1 MAKTGAVISTRLF
14 MALGII
20 MFSSIVGGGSSIFA
34 LSQFQNSFNSISR
47 DELPTLTKA
56 TQISR
61 ISVSIAERGALLVVA
76 PNTWMRITE
85 IEKVRDDAQ
94 WLEEILNN
102 ISSDV
107 LPLEKKIKLLELK
120 QRLTNSYDTLNLLV
134 DERINHDKF
143 IREINDEIHLLQE
156 DLVTIQFSINLP
168 SGSFVTSGAMQQ
180 WIELV
185 NGALIN
191 MSTATD
197 IKHLSPLNR
206 LEKKINNLMIEVA
219 RQHPYIPKEARL
231 LGGVFL
237 EKIDEFRNGPAG
249 LFALKQNQLVTDLKI
264 DAALKQI
271 RTVSER
277 FLGASEIVIK
287 DIRSGIS
294 ERGKKTSKDLTLIKN
309 LVLGLLLLSS
319 LISVMTFIYINKTVL
334 NRLDQLRRSMLTHA
348 GGENEQIDTSGN
360 DELAEM
366 AISLGYF
373 VDAIHTR
380 EESLLDARDEAE
392 QANVA
397 KTKFLAAASHDLR
410 QPLQALNL
418 FVFALDGKEDDPE
431 KKEIISLIRNSLDSL
446 KELLN
451 TLLDISKLEAGVV
464 HPQVRD
470 FSISNVIE
478 QITTEMEPV
487 AWKHNLQIRCIPSS
501 ANINSD
507 PLLLETILRNFIDN
521 AIKYAGDG
529 RVLVGCRHREG
540 KLRIEVWDSGP
551 GIADDQ
557 KDLIF
562 NDFYQIDNEA
572 RVRSQGLGLGLS
584 IVRRLSALLGHEI
597 GFSSIIGK
605 GTNFWISVP
614 MANEDIKIQ
623 NIHEEPIN
631 ILGGKE
637 CITIIEDDESVIAGL
652 VTVLESSGYV
662 PQVIR
667 DVDSRSIKDEL
678 PDGLIP
684 DLIIADYRLDAG
696 ITGRDAINKVRK
708 ELGVNIP
715 AIIITGDT
723 APERLREAKESGFD
737 ILHKPVKPEDLLIS
751 VRRTLLNSTQKI
763 MK

>member
-20 MFSSIVGGGSSIFA
+20 MFSAIVGGGSSIFA
-34 LSQFQNSFNSISR
+34 LSQFQKSFNSISR

-61 ISVSIAERGALLVVA
+61 ISASIAERGALLVVA

-85 IEKVRDDAQ
+85 IEKVRDDAE

-107 LPLEKKIKLLELK
+107 LPLEKKLKLLELK
-120 QRLTNSYDTLNLLV
+120 QRLTGSYDTLNLLV
-134 DERINHDKF
+134 DERITHDRA
-143 IREINDEIHLLQE
+143 INEINAEVHLLQE
-156 DLVTIQFSINLP
+156 DLVALQFAINLP

-180 WIELV
+180 WIELI
-185 NGALIN
+185 NGVLIN
-191 MSTATD
+191 ISTAID
-197 IKHLSPLNR
+197 AKHMSPLSR
-206 LEKKINNLMIEVA
+206 IERKINNLMTEVA

-231 LGGVFL
+231 LGGAFL
-237 EKIDEFRNGPAG
+237 ERIDELRNGPMG
-249 LFALKQNQLVTDLKI
+249 LFSLKKNQLKTQLRI

-277 FLGASEIVIK
+277 FLGASEIVIN
-287 DIRSGIS
+287 DIRSLIS
-294 ERGKKTSKDLTLIKN
+294 ERGERTSRDLTLIKN

-334 NRLDQLRRSMLTHA
+334 SRLDQLRRSMLTHA
-348 GGENEQIDTSGN
+348 GGENEPIDTSGN

-470 FSISNVIE
+470 FSISSVME
-478 QITTEMEPV
+478 RMTTEMEPV
-487 AWKHNLQIRCIPSS
+487 AWKHNLQIKCIPSS
-501 ANINSD
+501 ANVNSD
-507 PLLLETILRNFIDN
+507 PLLLETILRNLIDN
-521 AIKYAGDG
+521 AIKYAGNG
-529 RVLVGCRHREG
+529 RVLVGCRHSG
-540 KLRIEVWDSGP
+540 DKLRIEVWDSGP
-551 GIADDQ
+551 GIAADQ

-562 NDFYQIDNEA
+562 NDFYQINNEA

-584 IVRRLSALLGHEI
+584 IVRRLSKLLGHEI
-597 GFSSIIGK
+597 GFSSVVGK
-605 GTNFWISVP
+605 GTGFWISVP
-614 MANEDIKIQ
+614 IANENIVVKDAHKKPIDIS
-623 NIHEEPIN
+623 
-631 ILGGKE
+631 GGKE
-637 CITIIEDDESVIAGL
+637 CIAIIEDDESVISGL
-652 VTVLESSGYV
+652 VAVLEGSGYK

-667 DVDSRSIKDEL
+667 NLSVESIRSEMPNIAT
-678 PDGLIP
+678 P

-696 ITGRDAINKVRK
+696 VTGRDAINIVKK
-708 ELGVNIP
+708 ELGMNIP

-737 ILHKPVKPEDLLIS
+737 ILHKPVKPEDLLVS
-751 VRRTLLNSTQKI
+751 VRRALLSSAQ
-763 MK
+763 

>member
-20 MFSSIVGGGSSIFA
+20 MFSAIVGGGSSIFA

-85 IEKVRDDAQ
+85 IEKVRDDAK

-107 LPLEKKIKLLELK
+107 LPLEKKVKLLELK
-120 QRLTNSYDTLNLLV
+120 QRLTNSYDALNLLV
-134 DERINHDKF
+134 DERINHDES
-143 IREINDEIHLLQE
+143 ISEINDEIHLLQE
-156 DLVTIQFSINLP
+156 DLVTLQFAINLP

-191 MSTATD
+191 MSASTD
-197 IKHLSPLNR
+197 VKHLSPLNR
-206 LEKKINNLMIEVA
+206 LEKKINDLMIEVA
-219 RQHPYIPKEARL
+219 RQHPYIPNEARL

-237 EKIDEFRNGPAG
+237 EKIDELRNGPKG
-249 LFALKQNQLVTDLKI
+249 LFSLKKNQLVTDLKI
-264 DAALKQI
+264 DAALNQI

-277 FLGASEIVIK
+277 FLGASEVVIK
-287 DIRSGIS
+287 NIRSEIS
-294 ERGKKTSKDLTLIKN
+294 KRGEKTSRDLTLIKN

-319 LISVMTFIYINKTVL
+319 FISVMTFIYINKTVL

-348 GGENEQIDTSGN
+348 GGENERIDTSGN

-392 QANVA
+392 QANIA

-464 HPQVRD
+464 HPQPRD
-470 FSISNVIE
+470 FSISDVMK
-478 QITTEMEPV
+478 QITTEMKPV

-507 PLLLETILRNFIDN
+507 PLLLETILRNLIDN

-529 RVLVGCRHREG
+529 KVLVGCRHREG
-540 KLRIEVWDSGP
+540 RLRIEVWDSGP

-572 RVRSQGLGLGLS
+572 RVRTQGLGLGLS
-584 IVRRLSALLGHEI
+584 IVRRISKLLGHEI

-623 NIHEEPIN
+623 NIYKEPIN

-637 CITIIEDDESVIAGL
+637 CIAIIEDDESVITGL
-652 VTVLESSGYV
+652 VTVLEGSGYV

-667 DVDSRSIKDEL
+667 NVNSRSIKDEL
-678 PDGLIP
+678 PDGVTP

-696 ITGRDAINKVRK
+696 VTGRDAINKVRK
-708 ELGVNIP
+708 ELGTNIP

-751 VRRTLLNSTQKI
+751 VRRTLLNSTQ
-763 MK
+763 

>member
-14 MALGII
+14 MAFGII
-20 MFSSIVGGGSSIFA
+20 MLSAIVGGGSSIFA
-34 LSQFQNSFNSISR
+34 LNQFQNSFNSISK
-47 DELPTLTKA
+47 DEIPTLTKA

-61 ISVSIAERGALLVVA
+61 ISGSIAERGALLVVA
-76 PNTWMRITE
+76 PNIWMRITE

-94 WLEEILNN
+94 WLEEVLNN

-107 LPLEKKIKLLELK
+107 LPLEKKTKLLELK
-120 QRLTNSYDTLNLLV
+120 QRLTNSYDRLNLLV
-134 DERINHDKF
+134 DERITHDKA
-143 IREINDEIHLLQE
+143 ISEINDEVHLLQE
-156 DLVTIQFSINLP
+156 DLVTLQFAINLP

-180 WIELV
+180 WIELI
-185 NGALIN
+185 NGVLIN
-191 MSTATD
+191 LSAATD
-197 IKHLSPLNR
+197 AKHLSPLGR
-206 LEKKINNLMIEVA
+206 LEKKINDLMTEVT

-231 LGGVFL
+231 LGGAFL
-237 EKIDEFRNGPAG
+237 ERIDELRNGPMG
-249 LFALKQNQLVTDLKI
+249 LFSLKQNQLATELKI

-271 RTVSER
+271 RTISER
-277 FLGASEIVIK
+277 FLGASEIVIE
-287 DIRSGIS
+287 DIRSAIS
-294 ERGKKTSKDLTLIKN
+294 ERGEKTSGDLTLIKN

-319 LISVMTFIYINKTVL
+319 LIAVMTFIYINKTVL

-348 GGENEQIDTSGN
+348 GGENQPIDTSGN

-392 QANVA
+392 KANVA

-418 FVFALDGKEDDPE
+418 FVFALDGKEDSPE
-431 KKEIISLIRNSLDSL
+431 KKEIIALIRNSLDSL

-470 FSISNVIE
+470 FSISSVMERIA
-478 QITTEMEPV
+478 TEMEPV

-501 ANINSD
+501 ANVHSD
-507 PLLLETILRNFIDN
+507 PLLLETILRNLIDN
-521 AIKYAGDG
+521 AIKYAEGG
-529 RVLVGCRHREG
+529 KVIVGCRHRKDE
-540 KLRIEVWDSGP
+540 LRVEVWDSGP

-584 IVRRLSALLGHEI
+584 IVQRLSKLLDHEI
-597 GFSSIIGK
+597 GFSSVIGR
-605 GTNFWISVP
+605 GTGFWISIP
-614 MANEDIKIQ
+614 IANENIEIKDSHKEVIDIS
-623 NIHEEPIN
+623 
-631 ILGGKE
+631 GGKE
-637 CITIIEDDESVIAGL
+637 RIAIIENDESVISGL
-652 VTVLESSGYV
+652 IAVLESSGYR
-662 PQVIR
+662 PQAIRNLDHASIR
-667 DVDSRSIKDEL
+667 DEL
-678 PDGLIP
+678 SNGTVPDI
-684 DLIIADYRLDAG
+684 IIADYRLDAG
-696 ITGRDAINKVRK
+696 VTGRDAINKVRK
-708 ELGVNIP
+708 ELGVKIP

-737 ILHKPVKPEDLLIS
+737 ILHKPVKPEDLLAS
-751 VRRTLLNSTQKI
+751 VRRTLLNAAQ
-763 MK
+763 